1 MEKCPAC
8 GYNLKSKNFG
18 VFMNN
23 ILKRKNKRTIK
34 ALNKIA
40 AMIMQNIPSETRLNY
55 YQFLH
60 GTQEIEDNV
69 LEWAIEQYYQGK
81 YFEYGKGFAYLRTIA
96 QNRGKNITKLT
107 ENERQRLGTVP
118 PVYEGED
125 E

>member
-8 GYNLKSKNFG
+8 GYNLKNKNFG
-18 VFMNN
+18 MFMNN
-23 ILKRKNKRTIK
+23 ILKGKNKRTVK
-34 ALNKIA
+34 MLNKIA
-40 AMIMQNIPSETRLNY
+40 AMIMQNVPSETRLNY

-96 QNRGKNITKLT
+96 QNRGKNISRLIK
-107 ENERQRLGTVP
+107 NERQRLGTVP